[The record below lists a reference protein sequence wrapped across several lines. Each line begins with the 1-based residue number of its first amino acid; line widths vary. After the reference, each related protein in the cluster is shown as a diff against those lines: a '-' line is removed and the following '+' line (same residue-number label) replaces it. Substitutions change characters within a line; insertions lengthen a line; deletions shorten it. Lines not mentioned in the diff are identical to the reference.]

1 MRSRYS
7 LTSFSAVRLPS
18 LNAAWIPLVVSAV
31 PSHGHTLL
39 RGNLPIQQYITAD
52 TPDDNNLLGTSWQ
65 ILEIAF
71 DDGLRPVLEDY
82 PANLIFSNDNT
93 ITAYAGCNQFQGELT
108 PVNSSTFEVSDASMT
123 TRGCFGNL
131 HDQDDALG
139 NAIFWQSTVTYEI
152 ASTEENDQVLTLFG
166 GDTGEVTA
174 RLVPLPEP
182 TLVGSKW
189 LVNGVPNSWAATDK
203 PMTLTFEDET
213 KFSGYGGCN
222 SFHGEWEDITED
234 DGHPLFRTTNFVST
248 KRRCVLPFPMD
259 DEEEHIQAI
268 TEQEGLLF
276 DALNQDAV
284 AYRISSEWGGGLTL
298 YDTAIGDSDDNESN
312 DAPHSS
318 LHVGRPLVR
327 LSNYTSH

>member
-1 MRSRYS
+1 MHIISI
-7 LTSFSAVRLPS
+7 LL
-18 LNAAWIPLVVSAV
+18 PLVVSAV

-268 TEQEGLLF
+268 TEQEGLFF
-276 DALNQDAV
+276 DALTQDAV
-284 AYRISSEWGGGLTL
+284 AYSFDHIHWGGGLTL
-298 YDTAIGDSDDNESN
+298 YDTSTGDSGSDDTDSN

-327 LSNYTSH
+327 LSKYTSHYDN

>member
-1 MRSRYS
+1 M
-7 LTSFSAVRLPS
+7 A
-18 LNAAWIPLVVSAV
+18 
-31 PSHGHTLL
+31 
-39 RGNLPIQQYITAD
+39 TA
-52 TPDDNNLLGTSWQ
+52 
-65 ILEIAF
+65 IAYE
-71 DDGLRPVLEDY
+71 DGLKSVLEDN
-82 PANLIFSNDNT
+82 PATLTFSNDDT
-93 ITAYAGCNQFQGELT
+93 VTGYAGCNHFTGYVT
-108 PVNSSTFEVSDASMT
+108 FISSSTIEFDNTMMT
-123 TRGCFGNL
+123 MMYC
-131 HDQDDALG
+131 DDDDVMEQENAFG
-139 NAIFWQSTVTYEI
+139 NAIFWQSNVTYEI
-152 ASTEENDQVLTLFG
+152 TSTEENDQVLTLFG

-222 SFHGEWEDITED
+222 SFHGEWEDITEG

-248 KRRCVLPFPMD
+248 KRWCVLPFPMD

-268 TEQEGLLF
+268 TEQEGLFF

-327 LSNYTSH
+327 LSNYTSHYDN

>member
-1 MRSRYS
+1 MHIISI
-7 LTSFSAVRLPS
+7 LL
-18 LNAAWIPLVVSAV
+18 PLVSVV
-31 PSHGHTLL
+31 PSYNHTLL
-39 RGNLPIQQYITAD
+39 RGNLPIQQYIAD
-52 TPDDNNLLGTSWQ
+52 DDNNLLGTSWQ

-82 PANLIFSNDNT
+82 PAILIFSNDNT
-93 ITAYAGCNQFQGELT
+93 ITAYAGCNHFQGDLT
-108 PVNSSTFEVSDASMT
+108 SVDSSSFEVSDASMT
-123 TRGCFGNL
+123 TMGCFPFSL

-152 ASTEENDQVLTLFG
+152 ASNAENDQVLTLFG
-166 GDTGEVTA
+166 GDTGDITA

-234 DGHPLFRTTNFVST
+234 DGHPLFRTTNFVYT
-248 KRRCVLPFPMD
+248 KMRCVLPFPMD
-259 DEEEHIQAI
+259 EEEEHIQAI
-268 TEQEGLLF
+268 TEQERLFF
-276 DALNQDAV
+276 DALTQDAV

-327 LSNYTSH
+327 LSNYTSHYDN